1 MRKQKHTQNVRQ
13 VIHIVGEGLTEL
25 FYFSHIK
32 KLLGYRYSISPRL
45 FENNSIE
52 KIEKKIIELLKADV
66 FVICVFDADVSRHSA
81 AENKKLTTL
90 KRRYEKNKNVL
101 LCDSLQSIEYWFLLH
116 YEDTC
121 RHFNDSAATEQALK
135 RYIPTYD
142 KSHKFME
149 KEKWVKDMVAD
160 GKLEK
165 ACKLAEKYDGSD
177 SYSGIYKAIKMLSS
191 LPAHELGR

>member
-32 KLLGYRYSISPRL
+32 
-45 FENNSIE
+45 
-52 KIEKKIIELLKADV
+52 
-66 FVICVFDADVSRHSA
+66 
-81 AENKKLTTL
+81 
-90 KRRYEKNKNVL
+90 NVL
-101 LCDSLQSIEYWFLLH
+101 LCDSLQSIEYCFLLH

-142 KSHKFME
+142 KSRKFME
-149 KEKWVKDMVAD
+149 KEKWVKDMIAD
-160 GKLEK
+160 GKQEM
-165 ACKLAEKYDGSD
+165 ACKLAEKYDGND

-191 LPAHELGR
+191 T

>member
-1 MRKQKHTQNVRQ
+1 MRTQRNPHGTRQ

-32 KLLGYRYSISPRL
+32 KLMGYRCSISPRL

-52 KIEKKIIELLKADV
+52 KIEKKIKELLKEDV
-66 FVICVFDADVSRHSA
+66 FVICVFDADVSRRSE
-81 AENKKLTTL
+81 AENRKLVTL

-121 RHFNDSAATEQALK
+121 RHFIDSDATTKALQ
-135 RYIPTYD
+135 RHIPAYD
-142 KSHKFME
+142 KSRKFLE
-149 KEKWVKDMVAD
+149 KEKWAKDMIADSRMVQACELAARYD
-160 GKLEK
+160 GK
-165 ACKLAEKYDGSD
+165 D
-177 SYSGIYKAIKMLSS
+177 SYSAIYKAIEKLR
-191 LPAHELGR
+191 LNK

>member
-13 VIHIVGEGLTEL
+13 VIHIVGEGMTEL

-32 KLLGYRYSISPRL
+32 KLLGYRCSISPRL

-66 FVICVFDADVSRHSA
+66 FVICVFDADVSRRSA
-81 AENKKLTTL
+81 TENKKLTSL
-90 KRRYEKNKNVL
+90 KKRYEKNKNVL

-142 KSHKFME
+142 KNRKFME
-149 KEKWVKDMVAD
+149 KEKWVKDMTSD

-191 LPAHELGR
+191 PPHMN

>member
-1 MRKQKHTQNVRQ
+1 MRNQRTSHGTRQ

-32 KLLGYRYSISPRL
+32 KLMSYRCSISPRL

-52 KIEKKIIELLKADV
+52 KIEKKIKELLKEDV
-66 FVICVFDADVSRHSA
+66 FVICVFDADVSRRSD
-81 AENKKLTTL
+81 AENKKLATL
-90 KRRYEKNKNVL
+90 KHRYEKNQNVL

-135 RYIPTYD
+135 RYIPAYD
-142 KSHKFME
+142 KTRKFLE
-149 KEKWVKDMVAD
+149 KEKWVRDMLVD
-160 GKLEK
+160 GKMDT
-165 ACKLAEKYDGSD
+165 ACELAERYYDKD
-177 SYSGIYKAIKMLSS
+177 SYSMIYKAIEKL
-191 LPAHELGR
+191 RCI

>member
-1 MRKQKHTQNVRQ
+1 MRKQKRTQNVRQ

-32 KLLGYRYSISPRL
+32 KLLEYRYSISPRL

-52 KIEKKIIELLKADV
+52 KIEKKVIELLREDV
-66 FVICVFDADVSRHSA
+66 FVICIFDADVSRRSA
-81 AENKKLTTL
+81 AENKKLLSL
-90 KRRYEKNKNVL
+90 KKRYEKNKNVL

-121 RHFNDSAATEQALK
+121 RHFNDSAAIEQALK

-142 KSHKFME
+142 KSRKFME
-149 KEKWVKDMVAD
+149 KEKWVKDMIAD
-160 GKLEK
+160 GRMEK
-165 ACKLAEKYDGSD
+165 ACELAEKYDGSE
-177 SYSGIYKAIKMLSS
+177 SYSGIYKAIQKLV
-191 LPAHELGR
+191 GQ